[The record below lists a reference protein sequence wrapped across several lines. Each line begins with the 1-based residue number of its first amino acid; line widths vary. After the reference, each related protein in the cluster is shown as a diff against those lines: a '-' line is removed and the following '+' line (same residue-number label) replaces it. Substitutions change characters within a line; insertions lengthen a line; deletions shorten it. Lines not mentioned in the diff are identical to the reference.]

1 MYSPLISP
9 LKRLP
14 YFIPFSPHLKSQ
26 NLFTIKTKPPPIKDK
41 SSISRNSNHF
51 FNSLSKS
58 PSSYIKTKSLILNYI
73 KQPPKDEKLC
83 KDFIQKTNINK
94 LIFLHK
100 KKKILN
106 NPLYKLNEIQN
117 KARFNSNQETTK
129 IKPYKDKRLF
139 IKEHIG
145 LPKYED
151 SATQTKNNNNNI
163 IMSHKACLENKIDVF
178 HNDFIKYK
186 LKHNINEEDNG
197 SVIDTITAYFQGN
210 DNKALVTS
218 KSMEDN
224 VVKKS
229 KKKKLKLIP
238 LTYRQE

>member
-129 IKPYKDKRLF
+129 IKSYKDKKIF

-151 SATQTKNNNNNI
+151 SSTQTKNNN
-163 IMSHKACLENKIDVF
+163 IMINKTRFENKINVF
-178 HNDFIKYK
+178 HNDFIKCK
-186 LKHNINEEDNG
+186 LKNNINEEDNG

-210 DNKALVTS
+210 DNKALITS

-224 VVKKS
+224 VTKKI
-229 KKKKLKLIP
+229 KKKKLKLMP
-238 LTYRQE
+238 LTFTSHK